1 MLRLLNSAIAL
12 VLVCATH
19 VSASSLA
26 DTGTRRYIEIIDP
39 RAPISDIN
47 EYVLRMITDDSGA
60 MWIATEHN
68 IYWLTPH
75 DHIHRDSEVQN
86 VFAMHQSRS
95 LFLLGNDVLVQSRAG
110 DYLYFDR
117 GQHQFKPIKALS
129 PLSPTLTNA
138 ATVAMNDNQF
148 VTVATNGAIHLHS
161 LVSENLKPTE
171 LYTIAV
177 DTCQFSQPESC
188 LKIIH
193 KLMHD
198 TGISDLGFK
207 LVSGM
212 NRAFYAFSGLDE
224 RFTARYFDNNGE
236 LFSADQSASWI
247 ATDQFDTALKV
258 TGITMTQS
266 HTLLTSQS
274 GLLILNNNGSLQIL
288 QENNSRLKSNY
299 VISTFKS
306 NDNEIWLGTYA
317 GISVLKLQL
326 YERFS
331 ARTCD
336 LSVNNTVGVLP
347 LPDSLLIATLAG
359 LYRVE
364 NQNNACQA
372 NLISGLPEEP
382 LGGLID
388 LGDLALAI
396 GFEANTFIDKSNL
409 AVIHENSGLPLNI
422 TGLTRSAYS
431 ESVILSSMTRG
442 LTEFKDGS
450 WTDSRD
456 IPDSAPAWSPTMVE
470 DHIFFIKDFQLH
482 YFDGTEARPVEQP
495 TTIAQSSFQVLAA
508 THSPHEFLAGT
519 LDSQVLRLR
528 WDPQTRNLQI
538 KQTVPLAAQPF
549 SILSDQ
555 EGHFWVGLNNGINY
569 VSKDFSQ
576 TQWLPVSDEFGTPA
590 NFNFAAATQLSD
602 GRLGFGSTKGL
613 IIIDPRSALLE
624 ETLPLNLTRLRVD
637 GYAGKQPLPWSQ
649 LTDVYLPHDTHQF
662 TAEFALM
669 DYVSRERQ
677 SYQYRLV
684 GLEDEWTSPSNI
696 PVATYTDLPA
706 GDYTLQVRS
715 AAVSDH
721 DQEIPIE
728 LQIHIATA
736 PWLSWYALIAYAGFL
751 IFAMVRLKRF
761 YDTNRLRAEAGE
773 LSREMIYAAEQ
784 GSQALAL
791 RLDWTQ
797 KVLAQRDLY
806 IQALFEHS
814 RQLFGL
820 DSAELDTKQ
829 IILPEWLALSE
840 RIHEL
845 FIHQRNKSTLPL
857 ADLVHFCFERV
868 DRHSQASDTHLTLTC
883 SIENVTAPNAKL
895 APIAYIL
902 VSTLEH
908 YSLRLSEQKVLRA
921 AANVTESAAAVEHLT
936 IDITLSHHGLEPEI
950 LNLNPLIYAGR
961 SIIQTRFS
969 LLNSGYLLRI
979 SFPDV
984 PLTTMLD
991 D

>member
-1 MLRLLNSAIAL
+1 MLRLFNAAIAL
-12 VLVCATH
+12 ALACAMH
-19 VSASSLA
+19 VSASSLV
-26 DTGTRRYIEIIDP
+26 DTGARRYVEIIDP

-47 EYVLRMITDDSGA
+47 EYILRMITDDSGA

-75 DHIHRDSEVQN
+75 DHIYRDSEMQN

-95 LFLLGNDVLVQSRAG
+95 LFLLGNDILVQSRAG

-117 GQHQFKPIKALS
+117 GHHQFKPIKALS

-148 VTVATNGAIHLHS
+148 ITVATNGAIHLHS

-171 LYTIAV
+171 LYTISV

-198 TGISDLGFK
+198 TGISDLSFK

-224 RFTARYFDNNGE
+224 RFTARYFDNSGE
-236 LFSADQSASWI
+236 LFNADQSASWI
-247 ATDQFDTALKV
+247 ATHQFDTALKV
-258 TGITMTQS
+258 TGIAITQR

-274 GLLILNNNGSLQIL
+274 GLLIINDSGSLQIL

-306 NDNEIWLGTYA
+306 NENEIWLGTYA
-317 GISVLKLQL
+317 GVSVLKLQL
-326 YERFS
+326 YERLS

-347 LPDSLLIATLAG
+347 LSDSLLIATLAG
-359 LYRVE
+359 LYSVDAE
-364 NQNNACQA
+364 HNACQA

-388 LGDLALAI
+388 LGDHALAI

-409 AVIHENSGLPLNI
+409 AVIHENIGLPLNI
-422 TGLTRSAYS
+422 TGLTRHVSTDR
-431 ESVILSSMTRG
+431 VVLSSMTRG

-450 WTDSRD
+450 WTDFRD
-456 IPDSAPAWSPTMVE
+456 IPDSAPAWSPTMIE
-470 DHIFFIKDFQLH
+470 DHIFFIKDFQLN
-482 YFDGTEARPVEQP
+482 YFDGTVARPIEQP
-495 TTIAQSSFQVLAA
+495 PAIAQANFQVLAA
-508 THSPHEFLAGT
+508 TDSPHEFLAGT
-519 LDSQVLRLR
+519 LDSQVLKLR
-528 WDPQTRNLQI
+528 WDPQNRSLQI
-538 KQTVPLAAQPF
+538 KQSIPLAAQPF
-549 SILSDQ
+549 SIIADQ

-569 VSKDFSQ
+569 ISNDFRQ

-590 NFNFAAATQLSD
+590 NFNFAAATQLPD

-624 ETLPLNLTRLRVD
+624 EQLALNLTRLRVN

-677 SYQYRLV
+677 LYQYRLV
-684 GLEDEWTSPSNI
+684 GLEDEWTSPSNV

-706 GDYTLQVRS
+706 GAYTLQVRGAS
-715 AAVSDH
+715 VSDH
-721 DQEIPIE
+721 DREVPIE

-736 PWLSWYALIAYAGFL
+736 PWLSWYALIAYAYAL
-751 IFAMVRLKRF
+751 IFAAVRLKRF

-784 GSQALAL
+784 GSQVLAL

-797 KVLAQRDLY
+797 KVLAQRDHY

-820 DSAELDTKQ
+820 DSAELDTRQ

-845 FIHQRNKSTLPL
+845 FIDQRNKSTVSLP
-857 ADLVHFCFERV
+857 DLVHFCFERV
-868 DRHSQASDTHLTLTC
+868 GRYSRASNTHLTLTC
-883 SIENVTAPNAKL
+883 SIENMTIPNAKL

-908 YSLRLSEQKVLRA
+908 YSLSLSEQKVLRA
-921 AANVTESAAAVEHLT
+921 AANVAESAAAGEHLA
-936 IDITLSHHGLEPEI
+936 IDVTLSHPGLEPEI
-950 LNLNPLIYAGR
+950 LSLNPLIYAGR

-969 LLNSGYLLRI
+969 LFNSGYLLRI

>member
-1 MLRLLNSAIAL
+1 MNHLKSVVI
-12 VLVCATH
+12 
-19 VSASSLA
+19 
-26 DTGTRRYIEIIDP
+26 
-39 RAPISDIN
+39 
-47 EYVLRMITDDSGA
+47 
-60 MWIATEHN
+60 
-68 IYWLTPH
+68 
-75 DHIHRDSEVQN
+75 
-86 VFAMHQSRS
+86 RS
-95 LFLLGNDVLVQSRAG
+95 IGS
-110 DYLYFDR
+110 
-117 GQHQFKPIKALS
+117 
-129 PLSPTLTNA
+129 
-138 ATVAMNDNQF
+138 
-148 VTVATNGAIHLHS
+148 
-161 LVSENLKPTE
+161 
-171 LYTIAV
+171 
-177 DTCQFSQPESC
+177 
-188 LKIIH
+188 
-193 KLMHD
+193 
-198 TGISDLGFK
+198 
-207 LVSGM
+207 
-212 NRAFYAFSGLDE
+212 
-224 RFTARYFDNNGE
+224 
-236 LFSADQSASWI
+236 
-247 ATDQFDTALKV
+247 
-258 TGITMTQS
+258 
-266 HTLLTSQS
+266 
-274 GLLILNNNGSLQIL
+274 LLILFLIPLQAISADYKGIWWNAAQSGMGFNLSQVGNTVFGAWYFYADDGRPTFLTFSGEIQNNRLTSSLQR
-288 QENNSRLKSNY
+288 NSGPAPSANY
-299 VISTFKS
+299 DPSRVQSS
-306 NDNEIWLGTYA
+306 
-317 GISVLKLQL
+317 
-326 YERFS
+326 
-331 ARTCD
+331 
-336 LSVNNTVGVLP
+336 TVG
-347 LPDSLLIATLAG
+347 T
-359 LYRVE
+359 
-364 NQNNACQA
+364 
-372 NLISGLPEEP
+372 
-382 LGGLID
+382 
-388 LGDLALAI
+388 
-396 GFEANTFIDKSNL
+396 
-409 AVIHENSGLPLNI
+409 AV
-422 TGLTRSAYS
+422 
-431 ESVILSSMTRG
+431 
-442 LTEFKDGS
+442 
-450 WTDSRD
+450 
-456 IPDSAPAWSPTMVE
+456 MV
-470 DHIFFIKDFQLH
+470 
-482 YFDGTEARPVEQP
+482 
-495 TTIAQSSFQVLAA
+495 
-508 THSPHEFLAGT
+508 
-519 LDSQVLRLR
+519 
-528 WDPQTRNLQI
+528 
-538 KQTVPLAAQPF
+538 
-549 SILSDQ
+549 
-555 EGHFWVGLNNGINY
+555 
-569 VSKDFSQ
+569 FSQ
-576 TQWLPVSDEFGTPA
+576 TDMNTARFEYSFDGKTGSMALQRFSFVDNAVSLDKDFDGVAYGINVSSGIPA
-590 NFNFAAATQLSD
+590 NFNFAAATQLPD

-706 GDYTLQVRS
+706 GEYTLQVRR

-721 DQEIPIE
+721 DQEIPIK

-736 PWLSWYALIAYAGFL
+736 PWLSWYALIAYTDFL

-784 GSQALAL
+784 GSEALAL

-797 KVLAQRDLY
+797 KVLAQRDHY

-820 DSAELDTKQ
+820 DSAELEAKK

-845 FIHQRNKSTLPL
+845 FIHQRNKSTVPL

-883 SIENVTAPNAKL
+883 SIENVTVPNAKL

-921 AANVTESAAAVEHLT
+921 AANVAESAAAVEHLT

-950 LNLNPLIYAGR
+950 LSLNPLIYAGR